1 MNEIRTSVVAVGPL
15 QGYLAA
21 PRDGSGVGMVL
32 LPMITGIGAQVRAYA
47 EDIAATG
54 ITALVWDPFHG
65 PNADDTPRERL
76 YELMNGLDDDAA
88 LAEIRL
94 LTDHLLGELGAERVG
109 MLGYCLGGR
118 LALLAGARDE
128 RLANV
133 IAYHPSIPAVPA
145 ANHTHD
151 TVADA
156 ARIAAPVMVLH
167 AGADTIMT
175 ADVFADL
182 QRSLLSRTSG
192 ATIVHVYPGAE
203 HGFSTRARHGNP
215 VNADAYALSW
225 PQALNFM
232 AQTLAAGRP

>member
-133 IAYHPSIPAVPA
+133 IAY
-145 ANHTHD
+145 
-151 TVADA
+151 
-156 ARIAAPVMVLH
+156 
-167 AGADTIMT
+167 
-175 ADVFADL
+175 
-182 QRSLLSRTSG
+182 
-192 ATIVHVYPGAE
+192 
-203 HGFSTRARHGNP
+203 
-215 VNADAYALSW
+215 
-225 PQALNFM
+225 
-232 AQTLAAGRP
+232 